1 MNNHGQGYTP
11 EQPHQAP
18 VSQELACP
26 VGSIMNKFAQGGLSV
41 SGVTMETTQIP
52 SVANQHVAVVRAGIT
67 VQSHEFQGIGAAGP
81 ADIGGENN
89 AQRLF
94 DKASANALTNAA
106 GLAIIAQKTHPIR
119 QAGLAHSTTSGV
131 QGNELAQT
139 QYPQPP
145 RKYDHNP
152 KTKASPSQMKLI
164 STLCM
169 ERNITE
175 SEAREFAGLPVNGP
189 LNSPQAHQLIHI
201 IKEKRRQ

>member
-1 MNNHGQGYTP
+1 MKNHGQGYTP

-26 VGSIMNKFAQGGLSV
+26 VGSIMNKFCQVGLSV
-41 SGVTMETTQIP
+41 SGVTMEATQIP
-52 SVANQHVAVVRAGIT
+52 SVANQHVAVVKASIT
-67 VQSHEFQGIGAAGP
+67 VQSHEFQGIGAAAS

-119 QAGLAHSTTSGV
+119 QAGLAHSTTSSV

-145 RKYDHNP
+145 KKFHHNSNAR
-152 KTKASPSQMKLI
+152 ASASQMRLI
-164 STLCM
+164 NTICK

-175 SEAREFAGLPVNGP
+175 SEARELAGVPVNGS
-189 LNSPQAHQLIHI
+189 LNSLQAHQLIHI